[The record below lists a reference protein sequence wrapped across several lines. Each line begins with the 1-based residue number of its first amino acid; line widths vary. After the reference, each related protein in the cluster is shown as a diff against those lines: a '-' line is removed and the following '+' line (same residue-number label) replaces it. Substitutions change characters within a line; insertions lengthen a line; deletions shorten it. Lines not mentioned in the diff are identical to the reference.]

1 MDQSSS
7 NISWSADAYY
17 NTINKEAP
25 RLFEVQ
31 KIDIEV
37 LHARAQTSSFGT
49 KEAVTTELEFTNGMH
64 TSRVRTLDQ
73 LNSHL
78 KVSS

>member
-7 NISWSADAYY
+7 NILRFIDTYY

-25 RLFEVQ
+25 RLFETQ

-37 LHARAQTSSFGT
+37 LQIRPRTSSSDTEGVST
-49 KEAVTTELEFTNGMH
+49 KLESASGMYTT
-64 TSRVRTLDQ
+64 RVRTLDQ
-73 LNSHL
+73 LNYHL
-78 KVSS
+78 EVGS